1 MAIKLREKHTKEN
14 DILTHTSIT
23 KTLHG
28 LSAIRI
34 IYSNFTFFLQSI
46 KNSRYKVPNNLNN
59 LTQKLNSSPKE
70 NNMNTDDDLLWRILW
85 KRKFIIVFVGFIFAI
100 LSIFYALSKPNIYK
114 ASTVLYPATSESNT
128 GGLASLAGQ
137 FGGLASLAGINLG
150 GGGTDKTG
158 LALEILKSR
167 LFLENFIAKH
177 KLLPP
182 LMAANNW
189 DAGSNTL
196 IFNDE
201 IYNSETNTWLREVKA
216 PKKPEPS
223 SWEAFKAF
231 KQVLSVSTDKENG
244 MITLAIEHYSPEV
257 ATQWLLWLVDDINST
272 IREQDKV
279 EAQNSID
286 YLSKKL
292 QETQL
297 ADMQTVFYQL
307 IEEQTKTIMLAEV
320 SKEYVLKTID
330 PANAPEEKVKPKR
343 ALIVVLGTMLGG
355 ILSVLI
361 VLIRYFS
368 SKSSLNKEARFST
381 GTSSLT
387 SGK

>member
-1 MAIKLREKHTKEN
+1 MNSNEFYQQQQIPESDEIDLAELWRAIWSGKLL
-14 DILTHTSIT
+14 IIAI
-23 KTLHG
+23 
-28 LSAIRI
+28 SALFAISSI
-34 IYSNFTFFLQSI
+34 IY
-46 KNSRYKVPNNLNN
+46 
-59 LTQKLNSSPKE
+59 
-70 NNMNTDDDLLWRILW
+70 
-85 KRKFIIVFVGFIFAI
+85 AI
-100 LSIFYALSKPNIYK
+100 NQPNIYR
-114 ASTVLYPATSESNT
+114 ASTLLAPASEQGGA
-128 GGLASLAGQ
+128 GGLAKMAGQ

-150 GGGTDKTG
+150 SGGTDKTG
-158 LALEILKSR
+158 LALEVLKSR

-177 KLLPP
+177 QLLVP

-189 DAGSNTL
+189 DPNSNTL
-196 IFNDE
+196 TIDDE
-201 IYNSETNTWLREVKA
+201 IYNSETNSWLREVEA

-257 ATQWLLWLVDDINST
+257 ATQWLVWLVDDINST
-272 IREQDKV
+272 IRQQDKV

-286 YLSKKL
+286 YLSEKL

-307 IEEQTKTIMLAEV
+307 IEEQTKIIMLAEV
-320 SKEYVLKTID
+320 SREYVLKTID
-330 PANAPEEKVKPKR
+330 PANAPEEKAKPKR

-355 ILSVLI
+355 ILSLLI

-368 SKSSLNKEARFST
+368 NKSNQE
-381 GTSSLT
+381 
-387 SGK
+387 

>member
-1 MAIKLREKHTKEN
+1 VENHRLQGSTSEEVNAMNSTEFYQQQQFPEN
-14 DILTHTSIT
+14 DEI
-23 KTLHG
+23 
-28 LSAIRI
+28 
-34 IYSNFTFFLQSI
+34 
-46 KNSRYKVPNNLNN
+46 
-59 LTQKLNSSPKE
+59 
-70 NNMNTDDDLLWRILW
+70 DLAELWRAIWSGKLL
-85 KRKFIIVFVGFIFAI
+85 IIAISGIFAI
-100 LSIFYALSKPNIYK
+100 SSIIYAINQPNIYR
-114 ASTVLYPATSESNT
+114 ASTLLAPASEQ
-128 GGLASLAGQ
+128 GGASGLSKMAGQ

-158 LALEILKSR
+158 LALEVLKSR

-177 KLLPP
+177 QLLVP

-189 DAGSNTL
+189 DANSNTL
-196 IFNDE
+196 TIDDE
-201 IYNSETNTWLREVKA
+201 IYNSETNSWLREVEA

-223 SWEAFKAF
+223 PWEAFKAF

-257 ATQWLLWLVDDINST
+257 ATQWLVWLVDDINST
-272 IREQDKV
+272 IREQDKI

-292 QETQL
+292 KETQL

-320 SKEYVLKTID
+320 SQEYVLKTID
-330 PANAPEEKVKPKR
+330 PANAPDEKAKPKR

-368 SKSSLNKEARFST
+368 NKSTQE
-381 GTSSLT
+381 
-387 SGK
+387 

>member
-1 MAIKLREKHTKEN
+1 MKNHRLQGSTSEEVNAMNSNEFYQQQQIPESDEIDLAELWRAIWSGKLL
-14 DILTHTSIT
+14 IIAI
-23 KTLHG
+23 
-28 LSAIRI
+28 SALFAISSI
-34 IYSNFTFFLQSI
+34 IY
-46 KNSRYKVPNNLNN
+46 
-59 LTQKLNSSPKE
+59 
-70 NNMNTDDDLLWRILW
+70 
-85 KRKFIIVFVGFIFAI
+85 AI
-100 LSIFYALSKPNIYK
+100 NQPNIYR
-114 ASTVLYPATSESNT
+114 ASTLLAPASEQGGA
-128 GGLASLAGQ
+128 GGLAKMAGQ

-150 GGGTDKTG
+150 SGGTDKTG
-158 LALEILKSR
+158 LALEVLKSR

-177 KLLPP
+177 QLLVP

-189 DAGSNTL
+189 DPNSNTL
-196 IFNDE
+196 TIDDE
-201 IYNSETNTWLREVKA
+201 IYNSETNSWLREVEA

-257 ATQWLLWLVDDINST
+257 ATQWLVWLVDDINST
-272 IREQDKV
+272 IRQQDKV

-286 YLSKKL
+286 YLSEKL

-307 IEEQTKTIMLAEV
+307 IEEQTKIIMLAEV
-320 SKEYVLKTID
+320 SREYVLKTID
-330 PANAPEEKVKPKR
+330 PANAPEEKAKPKR

-355 ILSVLI
+355 ILSLLI

-368 SKSSLNKEARFST
+368 NKSNQE
-381 GTSSLT
+381 
-387 SGK
+387 

>member
-1 MAIKLREKHTKEN
+1 MRAIVNSHKLQGSTSKEVEAVN
-14 DILTHTSIT
+14 SNEFYHQQNLPEDDEIDLAELWHAIWSGKLLIIAIT
-23 KTLHG
+23 AL
-28 LSAIRI
+28 
-34 IYSNFTFFLQSI
+34 
-46 KNSRYKVPNNLNN
+46 
-59 LTQKLNSSPKE
+59 
-70 NNMNTDDDLLWRILW
+70 
-85 KRKFIIVFVGFIFAI
+85 FAI
-100 LSIFYALSKPNIYK
+100 SSVIYAINQPNIYQATTLLAP
-114 ASTVLYPATSESNT
+114 ASEQ
-128 GGLASLAGQ
+128 GGASGLSKMAGQ

-167 LFLENFIAKH
+167 LFLENFIDKH
-177 KLLPP
+177 QLLVP

-189 DAGSNTL
+189 DANSNTL
-196 IFNDE
+196 IIDDE
-201 IYNSETNTWLREVKA
+201 IYNTKTETWLREVKA

-223 SWEAFKAF
+223 SWEAFQAF
-231 KQVLSVSTDKENG
+231 KEILSLNTDKESG
-244 MITLAIEHYSPEV
+244 MVTAAIEYYSPEI
-257 ATQWLLWLVDDINST
+257 ATQWLLWLVNDINST
-272 IREQDKV
+272 MREQDKV

-330 PANAPEEKVKPKR
+330 PANAPEEKAKPKR

-355 ILSVLI
+355 MLSVLI

-368 SKSSLNKEARFST
+368 NKSK
-381 GTSSLT
+381 
-387 SGK
+387 

>member
-1 MAIKLREKHTKEN
+1 MKNHRLQGSTSSEVEAMNSKEFYQQQHLPEDDEIDLAELWHAIWSGKL
-14 DILTHTSIT
+14 L
-23 KTLHG
+23 
-28 LSAIRI
+28 I
-34 IYSNFTFFLQSI
+34 IAVTAL
-46 KNSRYKVPNNLNN
+46 
-59 LTQKLNSSPKE
+59 
-70 NNMNTDDDLLWRILW
+70 
-85 KRKFIIVFVGFIFAI
+85 FAI
-100 LSIFYALSKPNIYK
+100 SSVIYAINQPNIYRATTLLAP
-114 ASTVLYPATSESNT
+114 ASEQGGA
-128 GGLASLAGQ
+128 GGLSKMAGQ

-177 KLLPP
+177 QLLVP

-189 DAGSNTL
+189 DANSNTL
-196 IFNDE
+196 AIDNE

-223 SWEAFKAF
+223 PWEAFKAF
-231 KQVLSVSTDKENG
+231 QQVLSVSTDKESG
-244 MITLAIEHYSPEV
+244 MITLAIEYYSPEV
-257 ATQWLLWLVDDINST
+257 ATQWLVWLVDDINST
-272 IREQDKV
+272 MRERDKL

-320 SKEYVLKTID
+320 SQEYVLKTID
-330 PANAPEEKVKPKR
+330 PANAPEEKAKPKR

-368 SKSSLNKEARFST
+368 AKNQQE
-381 GTSSLT
+381 
-387 SGK
+387 

>member
-1 MAIKLREKHTKEN
+1 MKNHKLQGSTSKEVEAMNSTEFYQQQHLPEDDEIDLAELWHAIWSGKLL
-14 DILTHTSIT
+14 IIAIT
-23 KTLHG
+23 ALFAISSVIYAINQANIYQATTLLAPASEQGGASG
-28 LSAIRI
+28 LS
-34 IYSNFTFFLQSI
+34 
-46 KNSRYKVPNNLNN
+46 K
-59 LTQKLNSSPKE
+59 
-70 NNMNTDDDLLWRILW
+70 M
-85 KRKFIIVFVGFIFAI
+85 
-100 LSIFYALSKPNIYK
+100 
-114 ASTVLYPATSESNT
+114 
-128 GGLASLAGQ
+128 AGQ
-137 FGGLASLAGINLG
+137 FGGLASLAGINL

-177 KLLPP
+177 QLLVP

-189 DAGSNTL
+189 DANTNTL
-196 IFNDE
+196 TINDE

-223 SWEAFKAF
+223 PWEAFKAF
-231 KQVLSVSTDKENG
+231 NKVLSVSTDKESG
-244 MITLAIEHYSPEV
+244 MVTLVIEHYSPEV

-297 ADMQTVFYQL
+297 EDMQTVFYQL
-307 IEEQTKTIMLAEV
+307 IEEQTKTIMLADV

-330 PANAPEEKVKPKR
+330 PANAPEEKAKPKR

-368 SKSSLNKEARFST
+368 SKSSQDKEARFST